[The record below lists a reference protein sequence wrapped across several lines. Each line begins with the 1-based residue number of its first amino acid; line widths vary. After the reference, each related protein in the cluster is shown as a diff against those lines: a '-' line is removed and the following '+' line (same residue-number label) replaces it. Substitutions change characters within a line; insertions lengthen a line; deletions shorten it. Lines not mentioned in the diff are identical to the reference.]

1 MANAWRA
8 PRRPEHKITQGYND
22 GMVTILTVSD
32 EARPGYQ
39 PAERLTEAV
48 KLPYAQRKVGLYRYY
63 QAKQN
68 QTRAQRVLRV
78 PEPGI
83 YEITNLDKARTE
95 DGKLYRIDLVQTV
108 PDVWPPSL
116 DLTLA
121 DYSQGVSG

>member
-1 MANAWRA
+1 MATAWKA
-8 PRRPEHKITQGYND
+8 PRRPDHKITQTYND
-22 GMVTILTVSD
+22 GAVTILTVTD

-39 PAERLTEAV
+39 PVEKLTEAV

-63 QAKQN
+63 QARQN

-78 PEPGI
+78 PKPGN
-83 YEITNLDKARTE
+83 YEITNLDKAETE
-95 DGKLYRIDLVQTV
+95 DGRLYRIDLVQTV

-121 DYSQGVSG
+121 DYSQGVSE

>member
-39 PAERLTEAV
+39 PVEKLTEAV
-48 KLPYAQRKVGLYRYY
+48 ELPYAKRKVGLYRYY

-68 QTRAQRVLRV
+68 QTRVQRVLRV
-78 PEPGI
+78 PEPGN

-95 DGKLYRIDLVQTV
+95 NGRLYRIDLVQPV
-108 PDVWPPSL
+108 PDVRPPSL
-116 DLTLA
+116 DLTLV
-121 DYSQGVSG
+121 DYSQGVSE

>member
-8 PRRPEHKITQGYND
+8 PRRPEHKITQDYND

-39 PAERLTEAV
+39 PVEKLTEAV

-68 QTRAQRVLRV
+68 QTRVQRVLRV

-95 DGKLYRIDLVQTV
+95 NGRLYRIDLVQPV
-108 PDVWPPSL
+108 PDVRPPSL
-116 DLTLA
+116 DLTLV
-121 DYSQGVSG
+121 DYIQGVSG